1 MYKLLLS
8 CLLLCFGTASY
19 ADKYPRYL
27 ANDIIHYEF
36 NISLNDSTDL
46 IEGRTSIKVS
56 LNNSDSVVFDLQNET
71 NNGKGMHVSS
81 VTMNQRSIQWTHR
94 NDRLA
99 IHFDS
104 RMNGTYE
111 FAINYSGVPADGLI
125 ISKNKFG
132 DRVFFADHWPDRAHN
147 YLPCIDHPYDKA
159 TVDFLIT
166 APEKYR
172 VVGSGTLKEIL
183 NVGGKYKTSHWSE
196 SQPLPV
202 KVMAFGAASFSVTN
216 AGNVKGI
223 PVTTWVFPQNSAEG
237 ANDYAVAVKPLAYYI
252 DLIGEF
258 PYEKLA
264 NVQSKT
270 IYGGLENA
278 SCIFY
283 SERSVTGNG
292 RAESLIAH
300 EIAHQWF
307 GDCVTEL
314 AWEHVWLSE
323 GFATYLTSMYFES
336 VNGKEALKKD
346 LASTRERILKY
357 WEKNKKPVIDTA
369 VTNLMSLL
377 NVNSYQKGA
386 WVLHMLRNETGDDAF
401 RKGLRL
407 FYSRFRNS
415 NALTEDFVNVM
426 EEASGKELSYFFRQW
441 LYLPGQPELRIRQEK
456 GKRGKIDI
464 IIEQQQENLFRFN
477 IDLKI
482 TGPSPETILTV
493 PVKDRT
499 SRITVKSD
507 EKLQIIPDPE
517 TKLLYRLVSVE

>member
-1 MYKLLLS
+1 MRKLFISFLLLS
-8 CLLLCFGTASY
+8 CGVTLF
-19 ADKYPRYL
+19 ADKYPRIPQ
-27 ANDIIHYEF
+27 NDVIHYEF
-36 NISLNDSTDL
+36 NIFLNDSTDR
-46 IEGRTSIKVS
+46 IEGSTLIKV
-56 LNNSDSVVFDLQNET
+56 LLTKSDSVVFDLKNEDKS
-71 NNGKGMHVSS
+71 GKGMHVSEVS
-81 VTMNQRSIQWTHR
+81 MNGKKIEWKHS
-94 NDRLA
+94 NDRLV
-99 IHFDS
+99 IHFKTALS
-104 RMNGTYE
+104 GNYE
-111 FAINYSGVPADGLI
+111 FAIEYSGIPADGLI

-147 YLPCIDHPYDKA
+147 YLPCVDHPYDKA

-166 APEKYR
+166 APAHYK
-172 VVGSGTLKEIL
+172 VVASGAQKEI
-183 NVGGKYKTSHWSE
+183 TSAGNYITTHWSE

-202 KVMAFGAASFSVTN
+202 KIMAFGAASFSVTD

-237 ANDYAVAVKPLAYYI
+237 ANDYGVAVKPLAYYI

-258 PYEKLA
+258 PFEKLA

-314 AWEHVWLSE
+314 DWNHVWLSE

-336 VNGKEALKKD
+336 INGKEALKKD
-346 LASTRERILKY
+346 LSATRERILKY
-357 WEKNKKPVIDTA
+357 WERNKKPVIDTT
-369 VTNLMSLL
+369 VTDLMSLL

-386 WVLHMLRNETGDDAF
+386 WVLHMLRNEVGDEPF

-407 FYSRFRNS
+407 FYSRYRNS
-415 NALTEDFVNVM
+415 NALTEYLCRVM
-426 EEASGKELSYFFRQW
+426 EEASGKDLDYFFEQW
-441 LYLPGQPELRIRQEK
+441 LYTPGQPELKIRQEP

-482 TGPSPETILTV
+482 TGPSVETILTV

-499 SRITVKSD
+499 TRISVKSA
-507 EKLQIIPDPE
+507 EKLQVIPDPE